1 MKDSVDGRRHRE
13 FTEDRNHCEG
23 KINLRFF
30 RNLCLN
36 SNCLPDNDL
45 ISSPLPTV
53 RRSDSEII
61 EMSSDA

>member
-1 MKDSVDGRRHRE
+1 MG
-13 FTEDRNHCEG
+13 EDIGNSLRIEIIVRG
-23 KINLRFF
+23 KNLHFF

-53 RRSDSEII
+53 KRSDREII

>member
-1 MKDSVDGRRHRE
+1 MG
-13 FTEDRNHCEG
+13 EDIGSSLRIEIIVRG
-23 KINLRFF
+23 KKNLRFF

-36 SNCLPDNDL
+36 SNCLPGNDL

-53 RRSDSEII
+53 KRSDREII